1 MKNLIENDTEYKKMS
16 KASNP
21 YGDGQSSERILN
33 AIATEID
40 FLKEVTN

>member
-1 MKNLIENDTEYKKMS
+1 MS
-16 KASNP
+16 KVSNP